1 MAAAGAPF
9 SIREY
14 AARARARAES
24 GGGWPFGGDAGALP
38 PVEVRRFR
46 WWEDEAAAAAAEDE
60 EGEVERRMA
69 AKRRKRSVAEL
80 FAAAPRVARGKQGK
94 AAKRRPDGKENG
106 KGKLVLPVPVTVKA
120 SDGGMKKKKKVT
132 TQIDA
137 REKEKSSGVK
147 ATSVSVSQLFQH
159 SKRKK
164 KPKDSLRER
173 KGNQEV
179 SVLLDRKSKKGN
191 RKSVLERHKKA
202 ITKSAQAHSICK
214 KQSKAG
220 FSTVLDNKDIRCK
233 SSSCKSKLVT
243 FSDGTDTF
251 RWTALL
257 SEDNTEQPQSVQTS
271 WQPTREGHDHRDTDR
286 PQLVCQQAD
295 VISGAVENTSSL
307 SENVVSAGVYR
318 TVPLNKPKDT
328 TIRGSSMDLNHCTD
342 TSNSS
347 NCLNSISLACLSRKV
362 PGQNFND
369 VNSHLDSNDGLSP
382 DVECLGEGNYM
393 LSQASY
399 TPASLTAKAK
409 PSSSCLYDRSRSTL
423 QERSVSS
430 YHLGKVHPE
439 LLRSGKDVV
448 RSINSSIGSHKPA
461 GAQAAACISAGKNMH
476 FGDDYLGLPIN
487 SRGEFVK
494 IHPGGTPNSTDVFK
508 RQCLGENSS
517 SPAIPTIF
525 TPSTHTDHVNLRP
538 NHHARQIYTVDQSV
552 FHADPRLTPT
562 TTAYGMD
569 FRQLPNSERTKIH
582 YYRIPSDKYACTGQQ
597 ELSVECFCSGCMRR
611 HNPEQRILGTQSCCL
626 SQNSGQNTQHNAET
640 TMRLMGKTV
649 TLGTNAIQCRGLD
662 NETQCSN
669 KRTGAEDQFFQGTR
683 MNVFPQLFHGGL
695 VDPPSACR
703 ISDRERQESGNPSHF
718 SFVPAAIPSFV
729 LDTSSFR
736 TNNHI
741 RQPELGAE
749 NNVYVRPAVE
759 GEIGHKQ
766 PVTAKQVQSN
776 AEDML
781 PGSVH
786 HRHTQTVA
794 PGSSLNKR
802 NSIRNF
808 MDTQTVAP
816 GSSSLNKRNSIRNL
830 MEERPAPYQSSYLTQ
845 QFSRTTQRP
854 QISPFPSG
862 YPVQNAPG
870 MTTQTKFTSLRPLP
884 PSVIPSQVYI
894 ADHAPAHGSV
904 TAFHPPQ
911 PVPVPYPLSNPSIPG
926 NAIFEDEHMRWTM
939 MGSQPEGSEHTRRNS
954 KRPAEK
960 DDAFL
965 MLPKKPSPAA
975 RKELNMLPFPENG
988 KEFRGSRQD
997 PQGRD
1002 VHARLDK
1009 EPEADLRLGNGESH
1023 ATWSA
1028 PANAHKPL
1036 KLKPGAKHVLQP
1048 SASRVYQEN
1057 PWPVHSVSALLAPE
1071 NGAWT
1076 SKTRDAETHKA

>member
-1 MAAAGAPF
+1 MAAAGAAF

-14 AARARARAES
+14 AARARGHAEES
-24 GGGWPFGGDAGALP
+24 GRGWPFGGDAGLLP

-46 WWEDEAAAAAAEDE
+46 WWEDEAAVAVAAAEDE

-80 FAAAPRVARGKQGK
+80 FAAAPRVARGKGK
-94 AAKRRPDGKENG
+94 AAKRRPDAKENG
-106 KGKLVLPVPVTVKA
+106 KGKVVLAVPVRVKA
-120 SDGGMKKKKKVT
+120 NSGGNKKKKKKVVT
-132 TQIDA
+132 TRIDA
-137 REKEKSSGVK
+137 REKEKSSVEK
-147 ATSVSVSQLFQH
+147 ATSVSISQLFQR

-164 KPKDSLRER
+164 KPKDSLREKR
-173 KGNQEV
+173 GSQEV
-179 SVLLDRKSKKGN
+179 SVLLDRKGKKGN

-202 ITKSAQAHSICK
+202 ITKSAQAQSTCK

-220 FSTVLDNKDIRCK
+220 FSTVLDNTGIRCK
-233 SSSCKSKLVT
+233 SSSSKSKLVT

-251 RWTALL
+251 RWTAHLP
-257 SEDNTEQPQSVQTS
+257 EDNTEQPQSVQTS
-271 WQPTREGHDHRDTDR
+271 WRPTREGHDHRNTDK

-295 VISGAVENTSSL
+295 IISGAVENTSSL
-307 SENVVSAGVYR
+307 SENVVSTGVYR
-318 TVPLNKPKDT
+318 TVPLNRLKDT
-328 TIRGSSMDLNHCTD
+328 TILGSSMDLNHCIE

-369 VNSHLDSNDGLSP
+369 VNSHLDSNDDLSP
-382 DVECLGEGNYM
+382 DVECLGEGNYI
-393 LSQASY
+393 LSQASH

-409 PSSSCLYDRSRSTL
+409 SGDRGLLSQPSSSCLYDRSRSTL
-423 QERSVSS
+423 QERSVAN

-439 LLRSGKDVV
+439 FLRSGKDVV

-461 GAQAAACISAGKNMH
+461 GAQAAACVSAGKNMH
-476 FGDDYLGLPIN
+476 LGDDYLGLPIN

-494 IHPGGTPNSTDVFK
+494 VHPGGTPNSADVFK
-508 RQCLGENSS
+508 RQCFGDNSS
-517 SPAIPTIF
+517 SPAIPTIL
-525 TPSTHTDHVNLRP
+525 TPSTHMDHVNLRP

-552 FHADPRLTPT
+552 FHADPRFTPT
-562 TTAYGMD
+562 TPTAYGMD
-569 FRQLPNSERTKIH
+569 FRQLPTSERTNIH
-582 YYRIPSDKYACTGQQ
+582 YYRIPSNKYPCTNQQ
-597 ELSVECFCSGCMRR
+597 DLSVECFCSGCMRH
-611 HNPEQRILGTQSCCL
+611 HNPEQRLLGMQSRCL
-626 SQNSGQNTQHNAET
+626 RQNSGQNTQHNAET

-662 NETQCSN
+662 NETPCSS
-669 KRTGAEDQFFQGTR
+669 KQTGAQDQFFQGTR

-703 ISDRERQESGNPSHF
+703 ISDGERQQSGNPSHF
-718 SFVPAAIPSFV
+718 SFVPAATPSFV

-736 TNNHI
+736 TNNHV
-741 RQPELGAE
+741 RQPELGTA
-749 NNVYVRPAVE
+749 NNVYVHPAGE

-766 PVTAKQVQSN
+766 PVTARQVQSN

-786 HRHTQTVA
+786 ARHTVA
-794 PGSSLNKR
+794 PGSSLNRR

-808 MDTQTVAP
+808 M
-816 GSSSLNKRNSIRNL
+816 
-830 MEERPAPYQSSYLTQ
+830 EERPTLYQSSYLTQ

-854 QISPFPSG
+854 PISPFPSG

-870 MTTQTKFTSLRPLP
+870 MTNQTKFTSLRPLP
-884 PSVIPSQVYI
+884 PSVIPSQVNI
-894 ADHAPAHGSV
+894 ADYAPTRGSV
-904 TAFHPPQ
+904 TAFHPP
-911 PVPVPYPLSNPSIPG
+911 PYPVSNHSAPG
-926 NAIFEDEHMRWTM
+926 SALFEKERMRWSM
-939 MGSQPEGSEHTRRNS
+939 MGSNPEGSEHTRRNC

-965 MLPKKPSPAA
+965 VLPKKPTPAA
-975 RKELNMLPFPENG
+975 RKELNMLSFPENG
-988 KEFRGSRQD
+988 LEFRGSRPD

-1002 VHARLDK
+1002 VPVRLDK

-1023 ATWSA
+1023 GTWSA
-1028 PANAHKPL
+1028 PANVHKPL

-1048 SASRVYQEN
+1048 STTSGAYQGN
-1057 PWPVHSVSALLAPE
+1057 PWPVHSVTPLLAPE
-1071 NGAWT
+1071 NDSCALST
-1076 SKTRDAETHKA
+1076 SKTRDAETYKF

>member
-14 AARARARAES
+14 AARARS
-24 GGGWPFGGDAGALP
+24 DGGGWPFGGDAGLLP

-46 WWEDEAAAAAAEDE
+46 WWEDEAAAAGEDE

-80 FAAAPRVARGKQGK
+80 FAAAPRVARGKGK
-94 AAKRRPDGKENG
+94 AVAKRKPDAKENG
-106 KGKLVLPVPVTVKA
+106 KGKLVLAAVPVRVKA
-120 SDGGMKKKKKVT
+120 SNGGNKKKENKKVT
-132 TQIDA
+132 ARIDA

-147 ATSVSVSQLFQH
+147 ATSVNISHIFQH
-159 SKRKK
+159 SKTKK
-164 KPKDSLRER
+164 KPKDSLREK

-191 RKSVLERHKKA
+191 RKSVLERHKKG
-202 ITKSAQAHSICK
+202 ITKSAQAQSICK

-220 FSTVLDNKDIRCK
+220 FSTVLDNTDIRCK

-251 RWTALL
+251 RWTAHL
-257 SEDNTEQPQSVQTS
+257 SEDNTEQPRSVQTS
-271 WQPTREGHDHRDTDR
+271 WQPTREGHDHRNTDK
-286 PQLVCQQAD
+286 PQLVRQQAD
-295 VISGAVENTSSL
+295 VIFGAVENTSSL
-307 SENVVSAGVYR
+307 SENGVSAGVYR

-328 TIRGSSMDLNHCTD
+328 TIQGSSMDLNHCIE

-409 PSSSCLYDRSRSTL
+409 SGDRGLLSQPSRSCLYDRSRSTL
-423 QERSVSS
+423 QERSVANC
-430 YHLGKVHPE
+430 HLGKVHPE

-448 RSINSSIGSHKPA
+448 RSIDSSIGSHKPT
-461 GAQAAACISAGKNMH
+461 GAQATACVSAGKNMH
-476 FGDDYLGLPIN
+476 LGDDYLGLPIN

-494 IHPGGTPNSTDVFK
+494 VHPSGTPNSADVFK
-508 RQCLGENSS
+508 RQCLGENSL
-517 SPAIPTIF
+517 SPALPAIF

-552 FHADPRLTPT
+552 FHADPCFTPTT

-569 FRQLPNSERTKIH
+569 FRQFPNSERTKIH
-582 YYRIPSDKYACTGQQ
+582 YYRIPSNKYPCTNQQ
-597 ELSVECFCSGCMRR
+597 ELSVECFCSGCMRH
-611 HNPEQRILGTQSCCL
+611 HNPEQRLLGMQSRCL

-662 NETQCSN
+662 NDTPCSS
-669 KRTGAEDQFFQGTR
+669 KQTGAEDQFFQGTR

-703 ISDRERQESGNPSHF
+703 ISDGERQQSGNPSHF
-718 SFVPAAIPSFV
+718 SFVPAATPSFV

-741 RQPELGAE
+741 RQPELGTA
-749 NNVYVRPAVE
+749 NNVYVHPSGE

-766 PVTAKQVQSN
+766 PVTARQVQSN

-781 PGSVH
+781 PGSVRG
-786 HRHTQTVA
+786 RHTQTVA
-794 PGSSLNKR
+794 PRSSLNRR

-808 MDTQTVAP
+808 
-816 GSSSLNKRNSIRNL
+816 

-854 QISPFPSG
+854 PIPPFPSG
-862 YPVQNAPG
+862 YVQNAPG
-870 MTTQTKFTSLRPLP
+870 MANQTKFTSLRPLP

-894 ADHAPAHGSV
+894 ADYAPTRGSV
-904 TAFHPPQ
+904 AAYHPPP
-911 PVPVPYPLSNPSIPG
+911 PVPVPYPVSNPSAPG
-926 NAIFEDEHMRWTM
+926 NAIFEDERMRWTM
-939 MGSQPEGSEHTRRNS
+939 VGSKPEGLEHTRRNC

-960 DDAFL
+960 DDVFL

-975 RKELNMLPFPENG
+975 RKELNMLLFPENG
-988 KEFRGSRQD
+988 VEFRGPRPD

-1002 VHARLDK
+1002 VPARLDK

-1023 ATWSA
+1023 GTWSA

-1048 SASRVYQEN
+1048 SASGVYQEN
-1057 PWPVHSVSALLAPE
+1057 PWPVHSVAPLLAPE
-1071 NGAWT
+1071 NGACT
-1076 SKTRDAETHKA
+1076 SKDARP